1 MPPGSD
7 TAATVEA
14 SSGRLLG
21 RAAAQSTPEDF
32 VAPSAPLGRARLAV
46 SAVFAIHGAV
56 AGSFATRIPWIAQ
69 HLHTD
74 PGALG
79 LALIG
84 PAVGSILTMPLAA
97 RLVHRYRGR
106 PLTRILL
113 LAWCGSLAL
122 VALAPNVAVLFLV
135 LLGFG
140 ATAGMADVAMN
151 AQGVVVE
158 ERCGRS
164 IMSGLHGAWSVGGL
178 AGSAVGAL
186 AAHRGVDARVHLA
199 VVALVLMGLGWC
211 AGWALLDTRDRGSGA
226 PAERPPLF
234 ALPSRAVQLI
244 GLVGFCAVFAEGASG
259 DWSAVYLTTVAG
271 ADPGLA
277 ALAYT
282 GFALAMAAGR
292 LAGDPVV
299 RRLGPVACVRYGG
312 LTAGLGGVLVIVGR
326 SPAPAVV
333 GFALL
338 GIGVAVVVPLVF
350 AAAGRAGGNPGHAIA
365 AVATIAY
372 GSGLAAPGI
381 IGGIAHAFSLPV
393 AFGVVTALCLAMA
406 LGATALRTRRPH
418 PEPAGES
425 GPEPQP
431 AGESDPE
438 PQPAGESGRDRLA
451 GQR

>member
-1 MPPGSD
+1 MPVPRF
-7 TAATVEA
+7 A
-14 SSGRLLG
+14 SL
-21 RAAAQSTPEDF
+21 A
-32 VAPSAPLGRARLAV
+32 RARLAV

-56 AGSFATRIPWIAQ
+56 AGSFATRIPWIA
-69 HLHTD
+69 HRLHAD

-79 LALIG
+79 LALIA
-84 PAVGSILTMPLAA
+84 PALGSILTMPVAA

-106 PLTRILL
+106 PLIRILL
-113 LAWCGSLAL
+113 LAWCGCLAL
-122 VALAPNVAVLFLV
+122 PALAPNLPVLAVVLF
-135 LLGFG
+135 GFG

-158 ERCGRS
+158 QGYGRS

-178 AGSAVGAL
+178 VGSAVGAL

-199 VVALVLMGLGWC
+199 TVAVVLMALGWL
-211 AGWALLDTRDRGSGA
+211 AGSGLLDTREHGGA
-226 PAERPPLF
+226 GTAQRPPLF
-234 ALPSRAVQLI
+234 ALPSRPVLLI
-244 GLVGFCAVFAEGASG
+244 GLIGFCAVFAEGASG
-259 DWSAVYLTTVAG
+259 DWSAVYLTNVAG

-282 GFALAMAAGR
+282 GFAFAMTAGR
-292 LAGDPVV
+292 LSGDMVV

-312 LTAGLGGVLVIVGR
+312 LAAAAGGVLVLVGR
-326 SPAPAVV
+326 APAPAVA

-338 GIGVAVVVPLVF
+338 GVGVAVVVPLVF
-350 AAAGRAGGNPGHAIA
+350 AAAGRAEANPGHAIA

-381 IGGIAHAFSLPV
+381 IGGIAHLFSLPV

-406 LGATALRTRRPH
+406 FGASALRPRPA
-418 PEPAGES
+418 PAPLAPPAPLAAPAPLVAPAAPPTPAGA
-425 GPEPQP
+425 P
-431 AGESDPE
+431 AADP
-438 PQPAGESGRDRLA
+438 LA